1 MDLELM
7 AEVQGEKIWW
17 RWANHSMEPWARLWH
32 IKYDQDRPNK
42 QLIRFNEELNG
53 SPIRLKALSGR
64 HIVQDYRFWEIR
76 GGTANL
82 WEESWSQFPKLGMD
96 PRW

>member
-1 MDLELM
+1 M
-7 AEVQGEKIWW
+7 AEVQGAKIWW

-53 SPIRLKALSGR
+53 SPIWLKALSGR
-64 HIVQDYRFWEIR
+64 HIVQDHSFWEIR
-76 GGTANL
+76 GGGEQQNSGTIHGIN
-82 WEESWSQFPKLGMD
+82 SPSLGLTQD
-96 PRW
+96 GSS